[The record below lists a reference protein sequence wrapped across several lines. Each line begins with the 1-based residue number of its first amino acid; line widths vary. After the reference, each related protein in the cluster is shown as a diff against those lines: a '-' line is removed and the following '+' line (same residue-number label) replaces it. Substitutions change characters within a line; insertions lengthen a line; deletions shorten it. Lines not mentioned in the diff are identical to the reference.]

1 MRGTGAEHDKLK
13 EDFRTLVRLQDDDE
27 PSHGEVTQKTK
38 SVPNIPNLL
47 LIGRSNRNGS
57 ADRKPSVVGN
67 NLFQMQI
74 FENKL
79 IFPEKKISR

>member
-1 MRGTGAEHDKLK
+1 MLSKKCKTPAIFRERTSTGAEHDKLK

-47 LIGRSNRNGS
+47 LIGRSNRQGS
-57 ADRKPSVVGN
+57 ANRKPSVVLD
-67 NLFQMQI
+67 NLF
-74 FENKL
+74 
-79 IFPEKKISR
+79 